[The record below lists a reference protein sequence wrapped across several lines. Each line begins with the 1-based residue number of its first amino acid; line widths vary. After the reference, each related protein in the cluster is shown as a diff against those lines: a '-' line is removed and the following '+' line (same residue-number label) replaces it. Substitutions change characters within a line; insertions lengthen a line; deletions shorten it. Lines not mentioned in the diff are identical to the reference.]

1 MINFLKIYQ
10 KVQWMIFSIALLI
23 YINTIPNKWAIDD
36 SVIIYQNNFV
46 ERGISGIPDIMTKD
60 AFAGLYGQDVNAV
73 SGGRYRP
80 LSPMLFAVQA
90 EIFAS
95 TKKDIHQ
102 EIEKD
107 KAENK
112 IKDLSDKTWFPNI
125 LHFFNAFWYA
135 LLCMVIYRTLFLL
148 LNQKQE
154 ADNTKANFIAFVTTL
169 IYTIHPLHTEAV
181 ANVKGLD
188 EILTMLGSVATL
200 YFLLKHFIVRQ
211 NNLGNKKNILLA
223 MVCYTFALFSKESA
237 VTFIA
242 IIPLALWFLT
252 DAKFNSIFKLVAPL
266 LLPLVLFWG
275 IRSAVLHQSNKGE
288 VREELMNDPFL
299 VLDSK
304 AAYTPLV
311 QGSDIKTL
319 VNANENTF
327 SKMPYSNQLATNF
340 YTWGKYVQLLLLP
353 YPLTVDYYPRHI
365 EVKSFKNIE
374 VIFSVLMHIALIGWA
389 LFHTRKKKMVAFGI
403 LYYFITF
410 SIVSNLFFP
419 IGTNMAE
426 RFMFMPSLGFCLIV
440 ASLLYELGKKW
451 SSSSNESG
459 FKLIAFGLGVYA
471 LVFSVMTINRNFDWK
486 DNFTLFSK
494 DIKVSKNSG
503 KIHADLAGELINQA
517 NRIKEEKESAIED
530 LTAEQKKAALK
541 ETDIERA
548 ALFNQAIPLLNK
560 ALEIHP
566 MNNKAW
572 MFLANAHHFLGEMES
587 NTPNVNLTKLNT
599 ALAAY
604 DQAEKYKS
612 IGMDTI
618 LTEFKSLCNMGIG
631 KVMGEKFGDIN
642 TGIKFL
648 ENAATLD
655 PKNAEV
661 FLLLGT
667 AYSMQKEYAKSIAY
681 TEKSLALR
689 PKDRDTKKNL
699 ATAYQQYA
707 YADPTQNS
715 KLLLAEKLLL
725 DVLIEEKKLPDT
737 DLLKKEGLIR
747 TLDLLI
753 RNYSLQGKT
762 DKVKEYKSELL
773 MLGSDSIPAGTSL

>member
-1 MINFLKIYQ
+1 MPPRLTQPHIA
-10 KVQWMIFSIALLI
+10 QWLIFALACLL
-23 YINTIPNKWAIDD
+23 YFNTLPNHWVVDD
-36 SVIIYQNNFV
+36 SIIIHQNTFV
-46 ERGISGIPDIMTKD
+46 KRGVAGIGDIFTRD
-60 AFAGLYGQDVNAV
+60 AFAGFYSQDINAV

-80 LSPMLFAVQA
+80 LTSALFAVQA

-95 TKKDIHQ
+95 TKKDINQ
-102 EIEKD
+102 EIEKV
-107 KAENK
+107 KAGNK

-125 LHFFNAFWYA
+125 LHFFNALWYA
-135 LLCMVIYRTLFLL
+135 LLCMVIYRTLLLL

-200 YFLLKHFIVRQ
+200 YFVLLQFLKDKSEPNFKSQRYLIYAAVCY
-211 NNLGNKKNILLA
+211 LLA
-223 MVCYTFALFSKESA
+223 LFAKESA

-242 IIPLALWFLT
+242 IIPLAMWFFTEASTRNIFRLT
-252 DAKFNSIFKLVAPL
+252 MPL
-266 LLPLVLFWG
+266 LLPLFIFLG
-275 IRSAVLHQSNKGE
+275 IRTAVLHQPNKQPIA
-288 VREELMNDPFL
+288 EELMNDPFL
-299 VLDSK
+299 VLDTK

-327 SKMPYSNQLATNF
+327 TKMPYSNQLATNF
-340 YTWGKYVQLLLLP
+340 YTWGKYVQLLVLP

-365 EVKSFKNIE
+365 EVKSFSDIS
-374 VIFSVLMHIALIGWA
+374 VIVSVIIHLFLLGWS
-389 LFHTRKKKMVAFGI
+389 LYYIRKKRIIAFGI

-517 NRIKEEKESAIED
+517 NRIKEEKESAIEG
-530 LTAEQKKAALK
+530 LTAEQKKAGLK
-541 ETDIERA
+541 ETDNERA
-548 ALFNQAIPLLNK
+548 ELFNQAIPLLNK

-587 NTPNVNLTKLNT
+587 NTPNVNLTFLNA
-599 ALAAY
+599 ALSAY
-604 DQAEKYKS
+604 DQAEKYRS
-612 IGMDTI
+612 VGMDTI
-618 LTEFKSLCNMGIG
+618 ITQFKSICYMDIG
-631 KVMGEKFGDIN
+631 KVMGEKFGDIKTSIN
-642 TGIKFL
+642 FL
-648 ENAATLD
+648 EKASVTD
-655 PKNAEV
+655 PNNAEA

-667 AYSMQKEYAKSIAY
+667 AYSMNQDFEKSI
-681 TEKSLALR
+681 TNTQKSLELR
-689 PKDRDTKKNL
+689 PDDRDTKKNL
-699 ATAYQQYA
+699 AAAYQQYA
-707 YADPTQNS
+707 LADTKQ
-715 KLLLAEKLLL
+715 KAGLLIAEKLLL
-725 DVLIEEKKLPDT
+725 DVLNEEKKLADN
-737 DLLKKEGLIR
+737 DAKKRDGLLR

-753 RNYSLQGKT
+753 KNYTLQGKT
-762 DKVKEYKSELL
+762 DKVKEFKSELQKFD
-773 MLGSDSIPAGTSL
+773 SDSIEG